1 MGCLLQDPYHVT
13 IAAFHPRRQVEQ
25 SWSEILE
32 IDFFDIFAICN
43 GKCRKMAKTNL
54 FLTPLG

>member
-32 IDFFDIFAICN
+32 IDFFDIFLRFVTENA
-43 GKCRKMAKTNL
+43 AKWPKQTYS
-54 FLTPLG
+54 